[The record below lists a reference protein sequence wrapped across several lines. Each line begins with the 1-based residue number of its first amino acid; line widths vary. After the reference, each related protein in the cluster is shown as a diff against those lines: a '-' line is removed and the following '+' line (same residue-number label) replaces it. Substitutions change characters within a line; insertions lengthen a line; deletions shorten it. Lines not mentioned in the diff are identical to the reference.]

1 MTGGPRAG
9 WLTELIEV
17 ARQLYEVGGGD
28 TGLPEGW
35 EPKRLG
41 RANRDLESDP
51 GWFWVDL
58 GDQAA
63 ESDQL
68 ETAFLA
74 QGEGSQQSR
83 FQVMEAVQA
92 ADGPKGQGA
101 SPARPAR
108 PLLWPAHPPRAP
120 PERG

>member
-1 MTGGPRAG
+1 MTDGPRPV

-28 TGLPEGW
+28 TGLPESW

-41 RANRDLESDP
+41 RANRDLESAP
-51 GWFWVDL
+51 GWYWVDL
-58 GDQAA
+58 GDQAE

-74 QGEGSQQSR
+74 QAGGSQQ
-83 FQVMEAVQA
+83 V
-92 ADGPKGQGA
+92 P
-101 SPARPAR
+101 
-108 PLLWPAHPPRAP
+108 
-120 PERG
+120 

>member
-1 MTGGPRAG
+1 MTDGPRPV

-63 ESDQL
+63 GSAQL
-68 ETAFLA
+68 GTAFRA
-74 QGEGSQQSR
+74 PGEGSQQR
-83 FQVMEAVQA
+83 RCPGVETGQCGGVQEVKLGSCA
-92 ADGPKGQGA
+92 
-101 SPARPAR
+101 
-108 PLLWPAHPPRAP
+108 
-120 PERG
+120 